1 MTVERT
7 STGRS
12 RNSLLNLPIIK
23 SGHSTKSVS
32 SFSNPSERSGFRFK
46 DLDAVIY

>member
-12 RNSLLNLPIIK
+12 RNSSLNLPIIK

-32 SFSNPSERSGFRFK
+32 SFSNSSERSGFRFK
-46 DLDAVIY
+46 DLDT

>member
-12 RNSLLNLPIIK
+12 RNSSLNLPIIK
-23 SGHSTKSVS
+23 SGHSTKSVNS
-32 SFSNPSERSGFRFK
+32 LSNPSERSGFRFK
-46 DLDAVIY
+46 DLDA